1 MPTGRGPASPI
12 TRAAPERPPAACG
25 TPVPDGNDLAGCRR
39 RADLCLA
46 GGDAVAFFYDA
57 ARIQRHTAAPLAGSG
72 IEPGGGGATQ
82 PPSGS
87 AASGPR

>member
-1 MPTGRGPASPI
+1 MPKLPGARASG
-12 TRAAPERPPAACG
+12 A
-25 TPVPDGNDLAGCRR
+25 
-39 RADLCLA
+39 
-46 GGDAVAFFYDA
+46 
-57 ARIQRHTAAPLAGSG
+57 AAPLAGSG